1 MTTPSTQSLADSM
14 KAGIDERPAGRLQ
27 SMFGKEQAAPYAV
40 PLNQDAYQIALDH
53 IDPDPRQPRKTFDD
67 AELQHLAQ
75 SIRENGLLQP
85 IVVYRTED
93 PTRYRIIAG
102 ERRYRAARLAG
113 LSAVPCLEM
122 PADFDRALVDQLQ
135 LVENIQRADLHPLE
149 AAEALETYIARHHLS
164 QRQAARRLGKPLAF
178 IAELLAIRKIPPD
191 LLSRDGVSRLPK
203 QTLVEIA
210 RAPSVERDSLLQRAL
225 SGSSLDDIRT
235 QRSNR
240 ESHARVVYYSERFL
254 LDGQPPLEIRW
265 KKHPDDVADQDL
277 IDALGAVVR
286 AIAGRRRR

>member
-1 MTTPSTQSLADSM
+1 M

-27 SMFGKEQAAPYAV
+27 SMFGKEQPTPYAV
-40 PLNQDAYQIALDH
+40 PLNRDAYQIALDH

-75 SIRENGLLQP
+75 TIRESGLLQP

-102 ERRYRAARLAG
+102 ERRYRAAKLAG

-122 PADFDRALVDQLQ
+122 PADFDTALVDQLQ
-135 LVENIQRADLHPLE
+135 LLENFQRADLHPLE
-149 AAEALETYIARHHLS
+149 AAAALETYIARHSLS

-178 IAELLAIRKIPPD
+178 IAELLAIQKIPSD
-191 LLSRDGVSRLPK
+191 LLSREGVSNLPK

-210 RAPSVERDSLLQRAL
+210 RAPAGERESLLQRAL
-225 SGSSLDDIRT
+225 SGSSLDNIRT

-240 ESHARVVYYSERFL
+240 NSHTRVVYFRERFL
-254 LDGQPPLEIRW
+254 LDGQPPIDLHW
-265 KKHPDDVADQDL
+265 KKHPEDVTDGDL
-277 IDALGAVVR
+277 IDVLGAVIR
-286 AIAGRRRR
+286 EIASRRHR